1 MSDLPYPSAVQA
13 QGFPWPDEDRIK
25 AEADAKA
32 AASTSNY
39 GRQSPYNPDMGGGAP
54 YMPSVEAA
62 AGGYP
67 SQGEKKEWLVTNA
80 WLPVLAVVLD
90 VRHLVTRPISLP

>member
-1 MSDLPYPSAVQA
+1 
-13 QGFPWPDEDRIK
+13 
-25 AEADAKA
+25 
-32 AASTSNY
+32 
-39 GRQSPYNPDMGGGAP
+39 
-54 YMPSVEAA
+54 MPSVEAA